1 MGRFIQ
7 IKRVM
12 NRSLILSNFR
22 AEFRRKNASYKK
34 EAATL
39 RWVRRFL
46 DELSISHSSQIR
58 LWHFDYFISNLKE
71 EQVSFDELL
80 LARSS
85 IRFLFEKVL
94 DHKPNANTQA
104 EQFNQ
109 APGSFRIT
117 A

>member
-1 MGRFIQ
+1 
-7 IKRVM
+7 M

-39 RWVRRFL
+39 RWIRRFL

-58 LWHFDYFISNLKE
+58 LWHFDYFISDLKDRD
-71 EQVSFDELL
+71 VSFDELL

-85 IRFLFEKVL
+85 LRFLFEKVL
-94 DHKPNANTQA
+94 DHKINANTQQG
-104 EQFNQ
+104 QFDR